1 MKLKLSVVSLNS
13 CNGCISTLV
22 SLDVFL
28 NLVKSVELVYFP
40 FIEDSYPTTIKEDE
54 ELEYSDIT
62 LVEGCV
68 TRKEEEELLK
78 KLRKSSKKI
87 IALGACAMFGGIE
100 SLSHSIRKEPISKIV
115 EIDGG
120 IPGCPPPENVLGTSI
135 ISLLEGRALPKAN
148 RNLCAVCEL
157 RPALE
162 KFKTIRVDKLQP
174 EKFPNTCF
182 LDEHVLC
189 LGPVTREGC
198 DAKCI
203 KIGLPCEGCMGP
215 PNGLDYTA
223 NVINFL
229 STLELSDKIKKY
241 EGVIFRLYRPRT

>member
-1 MKLKLSVVSLNS
+1 MKLKFSVVSLNS
-13 CNGCISTLV
+13 CNGCVSTLV

-28 NLVKSVELVYFP
+28 NLVKSAEIVYFP
-40 FIEDSYPTTIKEDE
+40 FIEDSHPTVIKEGT
-54 ELEYSDIT
+54 ELEYSDVT

-68 TRKEEEELLK
+68 TQKDEEELLK

-100 SLSHSIRKEPISKIV
+100 SLSHSARKDPISKYI
-115 EIDGG
+115 EIDGA

-135 ISLLEGRALPKAN
+135 IALLGGRPLPKAKK
-148 RNLCAVCEL
+148 NLCSVCEL
-157 RPALE
+157 RPELK
-162 KFKTIRVDKLQP
+162 KFKTIKVDKLQP
-174 EKFPNTCF
+174 EKYPSTCF
-182 LDEHVLC
+182 LDENVLC

-203 KIGLPCEGCMGP
+203 KMGLPCEGCMGP
-215 PNGLDYTA
+215 PDSLDYTA

-229 STLELSDKIKKY
+229 STLELSDRLKKY
-241 EGVIFRLYRPRT
+241 EGVIFRLHRPRT

>member
-1 MKLKLSVVSLNS
+1 MKLKFSVVSLNS

-22 SLDVFL
+22 CLDVFL
-28 NLVKSVELVYFP
+28 NLVKSAELVYFP
-40 FIEDSYPTTIKEDE
+40 FIEDSYPATIKEEE
-54 ELEYSDIT
+54 ELQYSDVT
-62 LVEGCV
+62 LIEGCV
-68 TRKEEEELLK
+68 TQNDEETLLK

-100 SLSHSIRKEPISKIV
+100 SLSQKTRREPISKII
-115 EIDGG
+115 EIDGT

-135 ISLLEGRALPKAN
+135 ISLIEGRALPETSK
-148 RNLCAVCEL
+148 NLCAVCEL
-157 RPALE
+157 RPKLE
-162 KFKTIRVDKLQP
+162 KFKTIHVDKLQP
-174 EKFPNTCF
+174 EKFPTNCF
-182 LDEHVLC
+182 LDENVLC

-203 KIGLPCEGCMGP
+203 KRGLPCEGCMGP

-229 STLELSDKIKKY
+229 STLELSDNLRTY
-241 EGVIFRLYRPRT
+241 EGIIFRLRRPRT